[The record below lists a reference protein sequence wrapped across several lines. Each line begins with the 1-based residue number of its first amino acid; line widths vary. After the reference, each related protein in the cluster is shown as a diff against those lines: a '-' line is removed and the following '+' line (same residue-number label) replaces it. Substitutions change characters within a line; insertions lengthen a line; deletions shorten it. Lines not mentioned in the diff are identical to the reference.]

1 MPTDDIARPLPV
13 VLKDERG
20 DVLWTGTMGD
30 FMDANESDLAPEE
43 MADIAR
49 LAEELL
55 VGVWLGGGAHPYVR
69 LERVRS

>member
-30 FMDANESDLAPEE
+30 FMDANESDLA
-43 MADIAR
+43 
-49 LAEELL
+49 
-55 VGVWLGGGAHPYVR
+55 
-69 LERVRS
+69 RV